1 METHPISSWQ
11 EHMDTGQ
18 RYLRTAMNGRG
29 RKSVFNNP
37 LVYQLTAMAIEHLLV
52 SVYQYNGQMPED
64 HTLEGLVDGLISMG
78 LMHAD
83 LAESIKGVGR
93 FDDMCPL
100 LPVNPRVPDDME
112 IETML
117 ATGRQ
122 VVGFARQASDQ
133 TAALKAL

>member
-1 METHPISSWQ
+1 MKTHPITSWK

-18 RYLRTAMNGRG
+18 RYLKTAMNGRA
-29 RKSVFNNP
+29 RKSVFNNQ
-37 LVYQLTAMAIEHLLV
+37 LIYQLTAMAIEHLLV
-52 SVYQYNGQMPED
+52 SVYQYHGQMPED
-64 HTLEGLVDGLISMG
+64 HTLDGLVEGLMSMG

-83 LAESIKGVGR
+83 LAGSIKGIGR

-117 ATGRQ
+117 VTGSQ
-122 VVGFARQASDQ
+122 AVCFARQQSNQ
-133 TAALKAL
+133 S